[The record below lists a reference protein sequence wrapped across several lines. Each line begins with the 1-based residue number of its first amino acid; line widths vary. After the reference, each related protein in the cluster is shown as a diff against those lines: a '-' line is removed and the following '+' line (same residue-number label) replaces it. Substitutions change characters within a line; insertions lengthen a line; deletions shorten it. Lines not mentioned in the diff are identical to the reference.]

1 MDPSWASMAA
11 EVAGAAG
18 DRGMAANLPERRML
32 EFETAGLRVGA
43 GGESN
48 TRSCFWDRGGR
59 VANYARVNFTFIE
72 RAINLAGI
80 LVNSKI
86 NHVLKKKSFFFIL
99 YSLYYY

>member
-1 MDPSWASMAA
+1 MAA
-11 EVAGAAG
+11 EVAGVAG
-18 DRGMAANLPERRML
+18 DQGMAANLPERRML
-32 EFETAGLRVGA
+32 EFETAGLRAGA
-43 GGESN
+43 GGE
-48 TRSCFWDRGGR
+48 RMAVIDGRCFWDRGGR